1 MKLLIEQGALQK
13 ALARVLG
20 IVATRTTIPI
30 LENVAID
37 AREGQIWLTATD
49 LVMEARA
56 RVDGRIEEEGEITAS
71 AALLGDL
78 VRSAPSGAEVSLS
91 HGADDPRLILKF
103 GRSRYQVPVLP
114 RVDFPVLPPLERPVV
129 VTVQAVDL
137 KGMIGR
143 VAFAQSNDVR
153 ARAYLCGVHLH
164 VAPKAPDGP
173 APLRMV
179 ATNGFRLAL
188 ADVPM
193 VGAPVEFPDVILP
206 AKAVAEFSRALEG
219 RAGEI
224 KLAIAASAVILEL
237 EDAALRTK
245 VIDGNPVDYMR
256 VVPQTWAQQ
265 AVVDRQVLVNT
276 ARRIALVSDNKD
288 RTIKVT
294 FDGDL
299 MKLQARSTESA
310 QGSEELEIQYD
321 GPPFEVAWNAGYLI
335 DAISQTDADNVAFS
349 LTDAGGPARVE
360 PAANDPEH
368 GPVLSILMPQRA

>member
-129 VTVQAVDL
+129 VLAVW
-137 KGMIGR
+137 
-143 VAFAQSNDVR
+143 
-153 ARAYLCGVHLH
+153 
-164 VAPKAPDGP
+164 
-173 APLRMV
+173 
-179 ATNGFRLAL
+179 T
-188 ADVPM
+188 
-193 VGAPVEFPDVILP
+193 
-206 AKAVAEFSRALEG
+206 
-219 RAGEI
+219 
-224 KLAIAASAVILEL
+224 
-237 EDAALRTK
+237 
-245 VIDGNPVDYMR
+245 
-256 VVPQTWAQQ
+256 
-265 AVVDRQVLVNT
+265 
-276 ARRIALVSDNKD
+276 
-288 RTIKVT
+288 
-294 FDGDL
+294 
-299 MKLQARSTESA
+299 
-310 QGSEELEIQYD
+310 
-321 GPPFEVAWNAGYLI
+321 
-335 DAISQTDADNVAFS
+335 
-349 LTDAGGPARVE
+349 
-360 PAANDPEH
+360 
-368 GPVLSILMPQRA
+368 